1 MCCTVPGILVGDVV
15 ARVLEVRED
24 SLEWAGRHLG
34 VEPLVVEQDV
44 GEQVLELGTPD
55 RKQGGSLS
63 WLMAVKPH
71 SISSYKLSY
80 VPKLSSKKSGTQR
93 RLSL

>member
-1 MCCTVPGILVGDVV
+1 MCWTVPGILVGDVV

-24 SLEWAGRHLG
+24 SLEWASRHLG

-55 RKQGGSLS
+55 
-63 WLMAVKPH
+63 W
-71 SISSYKLSY
+71 KLS
-80 VPKLSSKKSGTQR
+80 KD
-93 RLSL
+93 